1 MNINSN
7 YNALLLGSLNVTEE
21 QQQTDLLQLST
32 GKSVN
37 RPSDN
42 PAAAALEVDNLAST
56 ADAAQYQQNIS
67 TMQTMMQSAQ
77 SALSSVVTSLNSVIS
92 QGVEAANGT
101 TTGAEQTQMAS
112 TVSGIL
118 NQVIGLAN
126 TSVQGVYLFGGT
138 ASSAPPFQLNSD
150 PSTGVTY
157 SGNSNVNTVPVGDGQ
172 TIQSNVPGGQVFTA
186 SSGNVMQALTDMVN
200 ALQSNSTSAIESAT
214 TEVQN
219 ALTTVSQQQGFYSN
233 ANSILEANNT
243 YLQNETVTLQSQE
256 NNLVGA
262 NEAAVASNLTQE
274 QTTEQATLEA
284 MAKVVSMSLLNYLP
298 TTT

>member
-1 MNINSN
+1 M
-7 YNALLLGSLNVTEE
+7 
-21 QQQTDLLQLST
+21 DLCH
-32 GKSVN
+32 
-37 RPSDN
+37 
-42 PAAAALEVDNLAST
+42 
-56 ADAAQYQQNIS
+56 
-67 TMQTMMQSAQ
+67 
-77 SALSSVVTSLNSVIS
+77 S
-92 QGVEAANGT
+92 QG
-101 TTGAEQTQMAS
+101 
-112 TVSGIL
+112 
-118 NQVIGLAN
+118 
-126 TSVQGVYLFGGT
+126 
-138 ASSAPPFQLNSD
+138 
-150 PSTGVTY
+150 
-157 SGNSNVNTVPVGDGQ
+157 
-172 TIQSNVPGGQVFTA
+172 
-186 SSGNVMQALTDMVN
+186 
-200 ALQSNSTSAIESAT
+200 QSNSTSAIESAT